1 MISVLYKLTK
11 YLIITSLLLTSGC
24 EEAWNDPYPSG
35 QQNDNTLYTA
45 FSERPKHLD
54 PAVSY
59 TSEEAIFT
67 YQIYEPP
74 LQYHYLKR
82 PYQLTTLSAKEMPEI
97 IYQDKDGKKVSEND
111 PNVAFTVYRIKII
124 EGMMYQQHPAFAKN
138 PQTGDFLYHHLGTQ
152 QVSDKHTLQDFEKT
166 GTREVIADD
175 YVYQIKRLADPTL
188 NCPILGLMETHIEG
202 LKELSSE
209 LQTYYKEHGIRD
221 GDVQYV
227 DLRNFELKG
236 VKVIDRYQYE
246 IVTIGKYPQ
255 FIYWLAMPF
264 FVPMP
269 WEAIEFY
276 AQESLLKRNIS
287 LDWYPVGSGPFLLAE
302 NNPNLKMVLEKN
314 PNFHG
319 ETYPAE
325 GEAEDQGLLN
335 KYAGKPLPFLDR
347 IVFMLEKEN
356 IPAWS
361 KFLQGYYDQS
371 AVTSDNYDQ
380 ALQSTSVSNINLSQ
394 ELLDKG
400 IRLNSAVLP
409 IFYYWGF
416 NMLDETVGG
425 FTPNKRKLR
434 QAIAIAMDMEE
445 YVNIFLNGSGVIAQS
460 PVPPGIFGFDESLP
474 GINKVV
480 YEVDEKNKSYKR
492 KEISKAKKLLSEAGY
507 PNGIDPKTK
516 NPLTLYLDVASSGS
530 PTAQAQL
537 SWIRKQ
543 FKKIGIEL
551 IVRATQYNRFQ
562 SKIGNGDF
570 QIFSWGWAADY
581 PDPEN
586 FLFLFDSNNSRV
598 KFEGEN
604 ACNYANPEFDKLF
617 NKMKSMPNGVERQE
631 IISKLTVMLQED
643 SPWFGGY
650 HPKLYSLRH
659 QWVGLT
665 KPNGIARYTLKY
677 NSINAPMREQYRHAW
692 NQPIVWPLA
701 IALLILILL
710 CLPAA
715 FIYWKK
721 IHHSLALAKIAREP

>member
-1 MISVLYKLTK
+1 M
-11 YLIITSLLLTSGC
+11 LIANGC
-24 EEAWNDPYPSG
+24 DEAWNNPYPNG
-35 QQNDNTLYTA
+35 KQNDNTLYTA

-67 YQIYEPP
+67 YQIYEPL

-82 PYQLTTLSAKEMPEI
+82 PYQLTTLSASEMPQVS
-97 IYQDKDGKKVSEND
+97 YQDKDGKPVAEND
-111 PNVAFTVYRIKII
+111 ANVAYTVYRIKIKK
-124 EGMMYQQHPAFAKN
+124 GMLYQPHPAFAKD
-138 PQTGDFLYHHLGTQ
+138 PQSGEFLYHHLTKQ
-152 QVSDKHTLQDFEKT
+152 QVSNKHTLQDFAKT
-166 GTREVIADD
+166 GTREVVAED
-175 YVYQIKRLADPTL
+175 YVYEIKRLADPTL
-188 NCPILGLMETHIEG
+188 SCPILGLMETHIEG
-202 LKELSSE
+202 LKTLSTE
-209 LQTYYKEHGIRD
+209 LQAYDKEHGIRS

-227 DLRNFELKG
+227 DLRAFNLSGVTIINRYEFEIK
-236 VKVIDRYQYE
+236 
-246 IVTIGKYPQ
+246 TIGKYPQ

-276 AQESLLKRNIS
+276 AQEPLLQRNIS
-287 LDWYPVGSGPFLLAE
+287 LDWYPVGSGPFILTE

-319 ETYPAE
+319 EFYPTE
-325 GEAEDQGLLN
+325 GEADDQGAGLLKN
-335 KYAGKPLPFLDR
+335 AGKPLPFLDR

-356 IPAWS
+356 IPTWS

-380 ALQSTSVSNINLSQ
+380 ALQSTSLSNIDLSP

-425 FTPNKRKLR
+425 YSTQKKKLR

-460 PVPPGIFGFDESLP
+460 PVPPGIFGFDESL
-474 GINKVV
+474 GAINKVV
-480 YEVDEKNKSYKR
+480 YQIDEHKQAFNR
-492 KEISKAKKLLSEAGY
+492 KEISAAKKLMSEAGY
-507 PNGIDPKTK
+507 PNGIDPKTQ

-537 SWIRKQ
+537 TWMRKQ
-543 FKKIGIEL
+543 FKKIGIDL
-551 IVRATQYNRFQ
+551 VVRATQYNRFQ

-598 KFEGEN
+598 KYEGEN

-617 NKMKSMPNGVERQE
+617 NEMKSMPNGVKRQE
-631 IISKLTVMLQED
+631 IISKLVVMLQED
-643 SPWFGGY
+643 APWFGGY

-665 KPNGIARYTLKY
+665 KPNGIARYSLKY
-677 NSINAPMREQYRHAW
+677 SSINSQMREQYRQSW
-692 NQPIVWPLA
+692 NQPIIWPLM
-701 IALLILILL
+701 IGLIILVLL

-721 IHHSLALAKIAREP
+721 IHRPLVLEKISRGL